1 MTVHNLSR
9 YIPIIIFI
17 FWVIYYTYFQTSSI
31 YGGDAGDLVTAAYLR
46 GVAHPPG
53 YPLYTFI
60 GHLLTK
66 LPFNTVAW
74 RVGLLSSIPSAA
86 TLTMLYL
93 LLRMVSKKIILPLIA
108 VSTLGFTY
116 LFWLYAIVPEVFA
129 LHTLFVI
136 TLTYLLFRWSNTRIP
151 RYLYLFIFILG
162 LSLTNHHI
170 ILLMIPVFGYW
181 I

>member
-1 MTVHNLSR
+1 MTVRNLSR
-9 YIPIIIFI
+9 YIPITIFI
-17 FWVIYYTYFQTSSI
+17 TWVLFYMYFQTSSI

-60 GHLLTK
+60 GYLLTK
-66 LPFNTVAW
+66 LPVSTVAW
-74 RVGLLSSIPSAA
+74 RVGLLSSVSSAA

-93 LLRMVSKKIILPLIA
+93 LLRMVSKKTILSLVT

-129 LHTLFVI
+129 LHTFFVV
-136 TLTYLLFRWSNTRIP
+136 TLTYVLFRWSNTHNR
-151 RYLYLFIFILG
+151 RYLYLFVFIF
-162 LSLTNHHI
+162 
-170 ILLMIPVFGYW
+170 
-181 I
+181 